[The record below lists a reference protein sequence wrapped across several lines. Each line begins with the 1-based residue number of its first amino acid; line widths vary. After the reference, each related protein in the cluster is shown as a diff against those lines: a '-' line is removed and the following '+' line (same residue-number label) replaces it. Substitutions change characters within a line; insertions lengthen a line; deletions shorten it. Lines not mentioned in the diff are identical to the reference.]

1 MLRNN
6 IDAKNIPP
14 RGCEKVRK
22 NFYFGYA
29 GQSQSSDV
37 RQCNIACNVVHV
49 QLCFKYFVSRLM
61 FVSVTSPVVL
71 CMYNFVFSIL
81 FLV

>member
-1 MLRNN
+1 MFISVTSPVVL
-6 IDAKNIPP
+6 
-14 RGCEKVRK
+14 CMY
-22 NFYFGYA
+22 NFVLVFCF
-29 GQSQSSDV
+29 SSNV
-37 RQCNIACNVVHV
+37 HQCNIACSVVHV

-61 FVSVTSPVVL
+61 FISVTSPVVL

>member
-49 QLCFKYFVSRLM
+49 QLCF
-61 FVSVTSPVVL
+61 
-71 CMYNFVFSIL
+71 
-81 FLV
+81 